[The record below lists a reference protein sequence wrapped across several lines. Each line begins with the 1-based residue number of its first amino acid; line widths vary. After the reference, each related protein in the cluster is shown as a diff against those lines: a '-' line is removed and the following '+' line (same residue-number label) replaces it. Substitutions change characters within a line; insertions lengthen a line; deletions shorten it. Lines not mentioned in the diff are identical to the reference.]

1 VEQRLQ
7 RCVKG
12 SVSKKGFSQGEI
24 HKTNSDLQ
32 SRDILALSHTQE
44 DLMPFSRRDFVKTSV
59 LGAVAAGVGTRAQ
72 AEDSTTQEHDQHS
85 GSYKRPIIVCAH
97 NGLNYL
103 DDAFAFLKSDGDTL
117 DAALKVVK
125 GPEDDPNDTSV
136 GLGGIP
142 NEEGVVELDACCM
155 HGPTRRAGSVGAV
168 RNIKNVSL
176 VSKAVMDHTGH
187 VMLVGEGAERF
198 AVAVGFPRE
207 NLLTDHSRKIWLLW
221 KEYHSNED
229 WWGPGLASP
238 HWQPPDTKPRNDDKP
253 HSQLWQER
261 YRRLEEHAAELG
273 IAPELRHDAIHK
285 ILFPPTGTI
294 HCSALNEKGEI
305 SGCTTTSGLGFKLPG
320 RCGDSPII
328 GAGCYTDQDI
338 GSAGATG
345 SGEEN
350 IKVAGAHTIVENM
363 RHGMSPQEAGMDAL
377 KRIVRNYNNDMNK
390 LRFVD
395 MTYYILRKDGAYAG
409 VSLWEGYEPGKP
421 HKIAVHDGTRRSEK
435 TVAMLKGFSQDF
447 PPDPKVPDDLK
458 KEYLK

>member
-1 VEQRLQ
+1 M
-7 RCVKG
+7 
-12 SVSKKGFSQGEI
+12 
-24 HKTNSDLQ
+24 T
-32 SRDILALSHTQE
+32 
-44 DLMPFSRRDFVKTSV
+44 FSRRDFVKTSV

-72 AEDSTTQEHDQHS
+72 GEDAKQAVS
-85 GSYKRPIIVCAH
+85 GSYKRPIIVCAN
-97 NGLNYL
+97 NGFNYL
-103 DDAFAFLKSDGDTL
+103 EDAFAFLKGGGDTL
-117 DAALKVVK
+117 DAAMKVVK

-176 VSKAVMDHTGH
+176 VSRAVMDHTGH

-207 NLLTDHSRKIWLLW
+207 NLLTEHTRKIWLLW

-229 WWGPGLASP
+229 WWGPGLTDP
-238 HWQPPDTKPRNDDKP
+238 HWQAPDAKPSDKP
-253 HSQLWQER
+253 SDKPQSELWQER
-261 YRRLEEHAAELG
+261 YRRLEEQAAELG
-273 IAPELRHDAIHK
+273 IAPELRRDAIHK
-285 ILFPPTGTI
+285 VLFPPTGTI

-305 SGCTTTSGLGFKLPG
+305 SGCTTTSGLGYKLPG

-328 GAGCYTDQDI
+328 GAGCYTDQDV

-363 RHGMSPQEAGMDAL
+363 RHGMSPQEAGMETL
-377 KRIVRNYNNDMNK
+377 KRIVRNYNSDMNK
-390 LRFVD
+390 LRWVD

-409 VSLWEGYEPGKP
+409 ISLWEGYEGGKP
-421 HKIAVHDGTRRSEK
+421 HKIAVHDGTRRAEK
-435 TVAMLKGFSQDF
+435 TVAMFKGFSQDF
-447 PPDPKVPDDLK
+447 PPERRVPEEVRK
-458 KEYLK
+458 

>member
-1 VEQRLQ
+1 M
-7 RCVKG
+7 
-12 SVSKKGFSQGEI
+12 
-24 HKTNSDLQ
+24 T
-32 SRDILALSHTQE
+32 
-44 DLMPFSRRDFVKTSV
+44 FSRRDFVKTSV

-72 AEDSTTQEHDQHS
+72 GEDSNQTAASQEHDAQTSSH
-85 GSYKRPIIVCAH
+85 KRPVIVCAN
-97 NGLNYL
+97 NGYAYL
-103 DDAFAFLKSDGDTL
+103 ESAFAFLKGGGDTL

-142 NEEGVVELDACCM
+142 NEEGAVELDACCM
-155 HGPTRRAGSVGAV
+155 HGPTRRAGSVGGV

-176 VSKAVMDHTGH
+176 VSKAVFEHTGH

-207 NLLTDHSRKIWLLW
+207 NLLTEHSRKIWMLW

-229 WWGPGLASP
+229 WWGPGLADP
-238 HWQPPDTKPRNDDKP
+238 RWQAPEARPEAKPQ
-253 HSQLWQER
+253 SELWGER
-261 YRRLEEHAAELG
+261 YRKLEEHAAELG
-273 IAPELRHDAIHK
+273 IAPELRSDAIHTV
-285 ILFPPTGTI
+285 LFPPTGTI

-328 GAGCYTDQDI
+328 GAGCYTDQDV

-363 RHGMSPQEAGMDAL
+363 RHGMSPQEAGMDTL
-377 KRIVRNYNNDMNK
+377 KRIVHTYNGDMNK

-395 MTYYILRKDGAYAG
+395 MTYYILRKDGAYAA
-409 VSLWEGYEPGKP
+409 VSLWEGYSPSKP
-421 HKIAVHDGTRRSEK
+421 HKIAVHDGTLRAEK
-435 TVAMLKGFSQDF
+435 TVAMFKGYSQDF
-447 PPDPKVPDDLK
+447 PPEPKVPEEVK
-458 KEYLK
+458 KGSEYVK

>member
-1 VEQRLQ
+1 
-7 RCVKG
+7 
-12 SVSKKGFSQGEI
+12 
-24 HKTNSDLQ
+24 
-32 SRDILALSHTQE
+32 
-44 DLMPFSRRDFVKTSV
+44 MPFSRRDFVRTSV
-59 LGAVAAGVGTRAQ
+59 LGVVAAGVGSRAQ
-72 AEDSTTQEHDQHS
+72 GEDAGPTATLAHDPQS
-85 GSYKRPIIVCAH
+85 GSYKRPIIICAH
-97 NGLNYL
+97 NGFNYL
-103 DDAFAFLKSDGDTL
+103 DDAFAFLKGGGDTL

-176 VSKAVMDHTGH
+176 VSKAVFEHTGH

-207 NLLTDHSRKIWLLW
+207 NLLTEHSRKIWLLW

-229 WWGPGLASP
+229 WWGPGLPDP
-238 HWQPPDTKPRNDDKP
+238 HWQAPETKPSDKP
-253 HSQLWQER
+253 QSELWRER
-261 YRRLEEHAAELG
+261 YRRLEEHAAVLG
-273 IAPELRHDAIHK
+273 IAPELRRDAIHK
-285 ILFPPTGTI
+285 VLFPPTGTI

-305 SGCTTTSGLGFKLPG
+305 SGCTTTSGLAYKLPG

-328 GAGCYTDQDI
+328 GAGCYTDQDV

-363 RHGMSPQEAGMDAL
+363 RHGMSPLEAGNDAL
-377 KRIVRNYNNDMNK
+377 KRVVRTYNGDTNK

-395 MTYYILRKDGAYAG
+395 MTYYVLRKDGAYAG
-409 VSLWEGYEPGKP
+409 VSLWEGYDPTKL
-421 HKIAVHDGTRRSEK
+421 HQIAVHDGTRRLEK
-435 TVAMLKGFSQDF
+435 TVAMFKGYSQDF
-447 PPDPKVPDDLK
+447 PSEPKVPEGAK
-458 KEYLK
+458 